1 MDFILFYLCSICHSP
16 WQFSEYNLKIFEY
29 DVKILCIILRTCF
42 SLVGIPLD
50 VCRLYTFDIN
60 CMTALLI
67 VALLH
72 LYQVGTKFLKIWI
85 LLYIDKDNIYGK
97 KLTNRFQ
104 NVLKIENTRH
114 LYYDYGYESE
124 FRCYITIL
132 EFV

>member
-1 MDFILFYLCSICHSP
+1 
-16 WQFSEYNLKIFEY
+16 
-29 DVKILCIILRTCF
+29 
-42 SLVGIPLD
+42 
-50 VCRLYTFDIN
+50 
-60 CMTALLI
+60 MTALLI